1 MENAVRVFAGFTFQQ
16 QFSRH
21 AEVYGERALIE
32 SDENEFSAARYRFD
46 AAPGEA
52 LGQLGTIPGSHET
65 RGEAGTH
72 DAAAGQVRSDRANDG
87 FNFWQF
93 RH

>member
-1 MENAVRVFAGFTFQQ
+1 MRVFAGFAFNQK
-16 QFSRH
+16 FPGH
-21 AEVYGERALIE
+21 AQVHGKRALIE
-32 SDENEFSAARYRFD
+32 SDEDEFAAARHRFD
-46 AAPGEA
+46 AAAGEA

-65 RGEAGTH
+65 RGEGRTH